1 MSVSLAD
8 ITEDMIAEDQ
18 VRFPRVFS
26 LSRRDKVIRTL
37 VLGGGML
44 ILLYGLNRFGFFGE
58 KFWGSLGKMVVF
70 SNWLGAYKRVYLC
83 HRGNTLH
90 GYHWQFDWGYSGTSF
105 RLHGIEKS
113 DANSA
118 HTI

>member
-58 KFWGSLGKMVVF
+58 KFWGSLGKMVVMF
-70 SNWLGAYKRVYLC
+70 GQMFPPTGWEHINEYTYAIGELCMPLSLIHISEPTRPRLNAYAGFC
-83 HRGNTLH
+83 
-90 GYHWQFDWGYSGTSF
+90 
-105 RLHGIEKS
+105 
-113 DANSA
+113 
-118 HTI
+118 

>member
-58 KFWGSLGKMVVF
+58 NF
-70 SNWLGAYKRVYLC
+70 
-83 HRGNTLH
+83 
-90 GYHWQFDWGYSGTSF
+90 
-105 RLHGIEKS
+105 
-113 DANSA
+113 
-118 HTI
+118 